1 MADEITISDLP
12 RYGEIMAAHKVR
24 LAEAEAAGDE
34 NAIKAVRLD
43 WDRERFNLEKE
54 AVEVQTKNRRLTE
67 TRDKLKEQY
76 PNLPEGI
83 LDLTDDPAKMEA
95 IAKDTHEKMT
105 AGAPTGAGWGKG
117 APTASSGAGGAPTTV
132 TADEYAAQKVAEG
145 KHGMNP
151 EAIKDANR
159 VIFADAIGTRF
170 GKFEDQI

>member
-12 RYGEIMAAHKVR
+12 RYGEVMAQHKVR

-54 AVEVQTKNRRLTE
+54 AMEVQSKAKQLTE
-67 TRDKLKEQY
+67 TRTKLKEQY
-76 PNLPEGI
+76 PNLPDGI
-83 LDLTDDPAKMEA
+83 LDLTDDPAKMEE
-95 IAKDTHEKMT
+95 IAKNTHEKMT

-117 APTASSGAGGAPTTV
+117 APTASGGSGGPPAAV

-145 KHGMNP
+145 KRGMNP
-151 EAIKDANR
+151 DAIRDANR

-170 GKFEDQI
+170 GKFEDSI